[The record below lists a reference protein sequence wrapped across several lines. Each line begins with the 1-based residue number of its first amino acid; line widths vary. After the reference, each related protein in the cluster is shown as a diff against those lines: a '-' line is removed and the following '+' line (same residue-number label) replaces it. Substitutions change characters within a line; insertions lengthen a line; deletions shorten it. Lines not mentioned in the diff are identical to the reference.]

1 MIWQSQNGQTSGL
14 ALSTL
19 EDFPFSMVPA
29 KDPITPGPS
38 FQAFAEMAAAET
50 SLSGHEGTPGIPE

>member
-1 MIWQSQNGQTSGL
+1 MIWQLQNGQTSGL

-29 KDPITPGPS
+29 KDPFTPGPS
-38 FQAFAEMAAAET
+38 FQAFSEMTAAEM
-50 SLSGHEGTPGIPE
+50 SRSGHEETPGIRE